1 MEAAPVAVIVSRVV
15 DPVQTVAGADIGGS
29 RSRLRLR
36 HYGILLLG
44 WRCSDEIGQ
53 FYFYFYFCQL
63 RRILRERQRGQVV
76 NLAIQ
81 GVRVRHCR
89 DVVPAMFKSVGD
101 SSAHGL
107 NALFPPR

>member
-44 WRCSDEIGQ
+44 WRWSDEIGGV
-53 FYFYFYFCQL
+53 YFFFFFFQL
-63 RRILRERQRGQVV
+63 WGILGERQRGEVV
-76 NLAIQ
+76 KFAVQ